1 MRTKYSIKNSITSFI
16 SNIVLLITTLIS
28 QRVFID
34 ILGIEYLG
42 LNGLFNNVLTMLSLF
57 ELGIGSAIIYN
68 LYKPIANNNV
78 EEIKSLT
85 KYYKKSYNII
95 ILIMF
100 IVGILVIPFV
110 PLIASTKL
118 PVNLYIVYLLYLIH
132 TLTSYF
138 IAYKRS
144 LVIANQKNYVINI
157 IHMIYIIILNICQL
171 LVLFITKNY
180 YLYIFIKIVCVF
192 IENIITSIVAN
203 KMYPYLLDKKVNELS
218 NKIKKDIKDKVKALF
233 IHKLSAV
240 VKYGTDS
247 IIISIFFGLTMVGV
261 YTNYYYIIYSVNTIF
276 SGIVSSVSASV
287 GNLLVD
293 KDLSKRYGIF
303 KRINFLNF
311 YISVFTSC
319 CILVLSQDFIKLW
332 VGDKYLLSFI
342 TLVVLVINFY
352 QIMMRTSY
360 LAFKDAAGI
369 WIEDRIVPILEIVL
383 NILFSIIFL
392 KLFGIVGVF
401 MGTVI
406 SAIPVWFY
414 SYPKFVYKKIFNKDL
429 KCYIKDTFIEV
440 ISFVFI
446 IISSYFISSLYVNNN
461 IFIELIIRGLIAFGL
476 VNIIFII
483 LFGRREEFK
492 YYIDLVFKKK

>member
-100 IVGILVIPFV
+100 VVGILVIPFV

-157 IHMIYIIILNICQL
+157 IHMI
-171 LVLFITKNY
+171 
-180 YLYIFIKIVCVF
+180 
-192 IENIITSIVAN
+192 
-203 KMYPYLLDKKVNELS
+203 
-218 NKIKKDIKDKVKALF
+218 
-233 IHKLSAV
+233 
-240 VKYGTDS
+240 
-247 IIISIFFGLTMVGV
+247 
-261 YTNYYYIIYSVNTIF
+261 
-276 SGIVSSVSASV
+276 
-287 GNLLVD
+287 
-293 KDLSKRYGIF
+293 
-303 KRINFLNF
+303 
-311 YISVFTSC
+311 
-319 CILVLSQDFIKLW
+319 
-332 VGDKYLLSFI
+332 
-342 TLVVLVINFY
+342 
-352 QIMMRTSY
+352 
-360 LAFKDAAGI
+360 
-369 WIEDRIVPILEIVL
+369 
-383 NILFSIIFL
+383 
-392 KLFGIVGVF
+392 
-401 MGTVI
+401 
-406 SAIPVWFY
+406 
-414 SYPKFVYKKIFNKDL
+414 
-429 KCYIKDTFIEV
+429 
-440 ISFVFI
+440 
-446 IISSYFISSLYVNNN
+446 
-461 IFIELIIRGLIAFGL
+461 
-476 VNIIFII
+476 
-483 LFGRREEFK
+483 
-492 YYIDLVFKKK
+492 